1 MADGGSAPS
10 EDDDLNGPP
19 AAGDPLPAD
28 AGRVTPFLARP
39 RPRLLHRAL
48 PVAAQ
53 LEGYERASLVRD
65 SLAGVTVAALAI
77 PSAMGFAEV
86 AGLPPVTGLYA
97 LLLPVVAYAL
107 LGTSRQLVVG
117 PEGTSAA
124 LVATALAPL
133 AAGDPARYASLAALL
148 ALLVGGAYFLART
161 VRLGWVADYLS
172 RAALVGFMHGVVVI
186 LICGQLSKLTGVS
199 VDADRPIGQVV
210 DVLGGLDELSVTTLV
225 TGLSALV
232 ALFGIRRLA
241 PRVPGPL
248 LVVVAAIVVSS
259 AADLAQHGVATLGS
273 IPSGLPGVDIPRI
286 RLADVV
292 DLVLPALGIVFAT
305 YADSILTARS
315 FAGKHQQHVDADQEL
330 LALGVANVT
339 AGLTQ
344 SFPIG
349 NSNSR
354 TAVNDEMGVR
364 TQVAGVVSALAVAL
378 VLVFL
383 TGPVAD
389 LPNAVLGAVIVYS
402 AIGLVSLDEW
412 RAVRA
417 ASRTE
422 FAIGLVAMGG
432 VVVFGVLE
440 GILVAVALSIV
451 HVVRRS
457 ARPHDAV
464 LGWVPRLDRY
474 ADVKLHPSAE
484 QVPGVVVY
492 RLDDRLFFANADYVQ
507 GRVQEA
513 LVGAPTEV
521 RSFVFDAEGL
531 VSIDSTGTAALE
543 AILDDFARRGIR
555 FYVARMKH
563 PVREQLDRSGLS
575 DRIGAEHFFPTV
587 RAGVAAAV
595 DTDHGR
601 EGGSGRG

>member
-53 LEGYERASLVRD
+53 LEGHERASLVRD

-77 PSAMGFAEV
+77 PSAMGFAAV

-97 LLLPVVAYAL
+97 LLLPAVAYAL

-432 VVVFGVLE
+432 GVVFGVLE

-575 DRIGAEHFFPTV
+575 DRIGAEHFFATV
-587 RAGVAAAV
+587 RAGVTAAV
-595 DTDHGR
+595 DADRGR